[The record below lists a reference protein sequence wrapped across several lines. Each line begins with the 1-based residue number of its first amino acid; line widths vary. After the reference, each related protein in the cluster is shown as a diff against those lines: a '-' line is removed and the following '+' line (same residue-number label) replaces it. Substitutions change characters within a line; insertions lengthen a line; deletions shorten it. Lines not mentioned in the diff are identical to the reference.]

1 MTLLDANPLALLLT
15 LQWIYQGEPRIC
27 DFGMSAVI
35 EDVTEKSASATLTTA
50 GSARWLAPELIEG
63 SISSPTKAADIYS
76 FAMAILELLTGK
88 HPYAHLKREANVI
101 HNIVEK
107 KMMPPRPESPEKNIW
122 LTDDLWTLMEQ
133 CWSSDANCRPPM
145 PIVAECMNG
154 VEESFCSETI
164 DNAMDTS

>member
-1 MTLLDANPLALLLT
+1 MPIRWLSLLT
-15 LQWIYQGEPRIC
+15 LQWAFQGEARIC

-35 EDVTEKSASATLTTA
+35 EDVTEKSASATLTMA

-101 HNIVEK
+101 HSIVEK
-107 KMMPPRPESPEKNIW
+107 KMMPPRPKSPEINIW

-133 CWSSDANCRPPM
+133 CWSSDADQRPPM
-145 PIVAECMNG
+145 SIIAECMNG
-154 VEESFCSETI
+154 VEESLRS
-164 DNAMDTS
+164 DNVMDIS

>member
-1 MTLLDANPLALLLT
+1 M
-15 LQWIYQGEPRIC
+15 
-27 DFGMSAVI
+27 

-101 HNIVEK
+101 HSIVEK
-107 KMMPPRPESPEKNIW
+107 KMMPPRPQSPEINVW

-133 CWSSDANCRPPM
+133 CWSSDADRRPPM
-145 PIVAECMNG
+145 SVVAEGMKG
-154 VEESFCSETI
+154 IEESFSSETV